1 MMKVIFEEDVYCFPE
16 KYKINFLSE
25 NKHQETFIKC
35 LSEYFGRKKKNFC
48 KVIDNE
54 GNRILYD
61 ELQFI
66 YFPYLKTNIDQNIQF
81 ASKSFFNS
89 EISKIID
96 NNPEKFQ
103 SVDHIRESLH
113 ELLTDHGMYQLRKIL
128 SAKINHTIEFQIDN
142 FDIGK
147 LLEMISIK
155 NEGLTE
161 LREYLMLYNL
171 MIFLN
176 RDKNCIVYID
186 LPINDEVIQWMKGY
200 LKEDILFLV
209 LNNIS
214 DPSFSLDTDSSFIV
228 LSDVD
233 YMEAYHFD
241 LDEFNLISYVMN
253 RFVQANLRF
262 QSEKIMEYG
271 KQFLDE
277 KTTFYLMFEQ
287 RHPEITDK

>member
-1 MMKVIFEEDVYCFPE
+1 
-16 KYKINFLSE
+16 
-25 NKHQETFIKC
+25 
-35 LSEYFGRKKKNFC
+35 
-48 KVIDNE
+48 
-54 GNRILYD
+54 
-61 ELQFI
+61 
-66 YFPYLKTNIDQNIQF
+66 
-81 ASKSFFNS
+81 
-89 EISKIID
+89 
-96 NNPEKFQ
+96 
-103 SVDHIRESLH
+103 
-113 ELLTDHGMYQLRKIL
+113 MYQLRKIL

-214 DPSFSLDTDSSFIV
+214 DPSFSLD
-228 LSDVD
+228 
-233 YMEAYHFD
+233 
-241 LDEFNLISYVMN
+241 
-253 RFVQANLRF
+253 
-262 QSEKIMEYG
+262 K
-271 KQFLDE
+271 
-277 KTTFYLMFEQ
+277 
-287 RHPEITDK
+287 

>member
-1 MMKVIFEEDVYCFPE
+1 
-16 KYKINFLSE
+16 
-25 NKHQETFIKC
+25 
-35 LSEYFGRKKKNFC
+35 
-48 KVIDNE
+48 
-54 GNRILYD
+54 
-61 ELQFI
+61 
-66 YFPYLKTNIDQNIQF
+66 
-81 ASKSFFNS
+81 
-89 EISKIID
+89 
-96 NNPEKFQ
+96 
-103 SVDHIRESLH
+103 
-113 ELLTDHGMYQLRKIL
+113 
-128 SAKINHTIEFQIDN
+128 
-142 FDIGK
+142 
-147 LLEMISIK
+147 
-155 NEGLTE
+155 
-161 LREYLMLYNL
+161 
-171 MIFLN
+171 
-176 RDKNCIVYID
+176 
-186 LPINDEVIQWMKGY
+186 MKGY

-214 DPSFSLDTDSSFIV
+214 DPLFSLDTDSSFIV